1 MLHHLREFINLVENF
16 FFVINALIVLHFF
29 LDLSFRHCFT
39 FLVTHR
45 QKTKHNTIIMKP
57 KQLMTAVAMT
67 VISKFCVKPF
77 RFDVWGSHFGCRL
90 IWNSGK
96 LLLCI
101 TLWMSHTHLSWC
113 RWFTDLKFILIKN
126 AQWSRLQFNLIN
138 FIKGEIWNLQL
149 QFNKKSMILMSS
161 KGNLWKKLPQSQCA
175 QRMYWFE
182 IVDNIP
188 TTMP

>member
-1 MLHHLREFINLVENF
+1 M
-16 FFVINALIVLHFF
+16 LHFF

-39 FLVTHR
+39 FHVTHR

-149 QFNKKSMILMSS
+149 QFYKKIHDFNVINRKFMKKITSISMCSADVLIW
-161 KGNLWKKLPQSQCA
+161 NC
-175 QRMYWFE
+175 R
-182 IVDNIP
+182 
-188 TTMP
+188 